1 MYSIM
6 ESPMVDTSN
15 GAVLAFSFRCTCI
28 ERSARKGYIHRLHY
42 PPLARTST
50 KSVGSR
56 HPGTGELHAHS
67 NLFDRLLPLTEN

>member
-1 MYSIM
+1 MYSFVK
-6 ESPMVDTSN
+6 SPMVDTSN

-28 ERSARKGYIHRLHY
+28 ERSARKGSNHRLHY
-42 PPLARTST
+42 LPLARTST

-67 NLFDRLLPLTEN
+67 NLSDRPQP